1 MQTTEKTIKQFD
13 MVDGIIIC
21 QSDEVQ
27 QVMNMFKT
35 TFNEFMGND
44 PADIKKALSFAKLAK
59 FIQASV
65 LEMSKSDQARSQ
77 IIDQIPKDITIK
89 DMMFKA
95 ESNRH
100 FTFDEFEIVLDTID
114 NMGIEDE
121 HIFYSTEVFDKP
133 KCCWMGMIYM
143 VE

>member
-1 MQTTEKTIKQFD
+1 

-27 QVMNMFKT
+27 QVMNIFKT

-114 NMGIEDE
+114 N
-121 HIFYSTEVFDKP
+121 TNP
-133 KCCWMGMIYM
+133 NN
-143 VE
+143 